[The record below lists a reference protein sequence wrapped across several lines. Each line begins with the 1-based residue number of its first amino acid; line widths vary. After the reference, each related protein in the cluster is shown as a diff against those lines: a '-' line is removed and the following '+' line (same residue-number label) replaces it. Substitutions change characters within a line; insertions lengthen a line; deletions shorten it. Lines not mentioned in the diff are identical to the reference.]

1 MKQLLKLFFFL
12 PLFIVASETGGAKF
26 EELDKKEI
34 ATIEISAFTANGEM
48 KNLKKS
54 LVKGL
59 EAGLTQNEIKE
70 IFAHLYAYVGFPRSL
85 NAQNLFMSLINER
98 KKAGI
103 EDIEGKSSSA
113 KPEDY
118 DPIEYG
124 KKVRAKLIGIP
135 KDYTGAPY
143 QVFSPI
149 IDEYLLSH
157 LFGDIFVRDVLT
169 HKQRELV
176 TIAALANLKGA
187 ESQLKFHMGAS
198 MKVGN
203 SQKELEEFVK
213 VIETN
218 VDKTQGQIAKE
229 VLKEVLE
236 SKKNE
241 N

>member
-1 MKQLLKLFFFL
+1 MKELLKLFLFL
-12 PLFIVASETGGAKF
+12 PLFVFANETGGTKL

-34 ATIEISAFTANGEM
+34 ATIEISAFSANGDLES
-48 KNLKKS
+48 LKKS
-54 LVKGL
+54 LIKGL

-85 NAQNLFMSLINER
+85 NAQNLFMNLINER

-103 EDIEGKSSSA
+103 DDIEGKVASA
-113 KPEDY
+113 KPENY
-118 DPIEYG
+118 DAIEYG
-124 KKVRAKLIGIP
+124 KKIRAKLVGIP

-143 QVFSPI
+143 QEFSPI
-149 IDEYLLSH
+149 IDEYLLGH

-187 ESQLKFHMGAS
+187 QSQLKFHMGAS
-198 MKVGN
+198 LRVGN
-203 SQKELEEFVK
+203 TQKELEEFVQ

-229 VLKEVLE
+229 VLKEVLTP
-236 SKKNE
+236 KK
-241 N
+241 